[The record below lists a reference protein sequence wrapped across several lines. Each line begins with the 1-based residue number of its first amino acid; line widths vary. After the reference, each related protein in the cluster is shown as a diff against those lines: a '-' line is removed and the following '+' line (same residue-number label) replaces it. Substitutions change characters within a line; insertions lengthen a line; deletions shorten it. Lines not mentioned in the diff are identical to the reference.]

1 MGLSDVAWLGC
12 TVNFNFV
19 AGPGTVMTDVPVF
32 PSLVAVMMAEP
43 VATPV
48 TIPVVL
54 STVATAGGLV
64 DPVKNRPLKA
74 VVLAAMRAEA
84 GGKVA
89 PASAHFGAGK
99 VHTH

>member
-54 STVATAGGLV
+54 STVATAGVLLDHV
-64 DPVKNRPLKA
+64 MTRPLKA
-74 VVLAAMRAEA
+74 LLFASMSVGLS
-84 GGKVA
+84 GKVA
-89 PASAHFGAGK
+89 PTWTTFVAGK
-99 VHTH
+99 ILT